1 MQIDNDTALD
11 IAEVIEPITES
22 DTPAMTGEHI
32 TTSFSFSN
40 GRFEVSSNGVFY
52 VPQDDEGNDGKSQ
65 KVCSELHVTALTRN
79 SNNTN
84 WGRLLEWRDMDNHPH
99 HWAMPM
105 ELLKGD
111 GADIRGYLLD
121 NGLKISNR
129 TMLTNYI
136 QEAPAIERVLCVDR
150 LGWYG
155 SQFVT
160 PNEVIGGMIGE
171 RVVYQSTNSTP
182 PAVNQQG
189 TISDW
194 TNSIGRYASGNSRL
208 VFAISLAFA
217 PTLMDLIG
225 IEGGG
230 FHLRGGSS
238 AGKSTAQHVAASVW
252 GRGADYVRNWRVT
265 SNGMEGLAVMHNDG
279 LLVLDEISQID
290 PKHLAETSYM
300 LANGMGKVRAL
311 KSGTAKPAAQW
322 KLLMLSSGEESLS
335 AILAKANIKTNAGQ
349 EVRLAD
355 IEADAGA
362 GMGVIEQLH
371 DMPNS
376 KELSDYLKR
385 QASQCYGSV
394 GKAWLEWVVSEREQG
409 KLASHINDLMAA
421 YLKWLLPNGASGQ
434 VQRVASRFALVAV
447 AGELATKAG
456 LTGWEAEEA
465 SNSVKAC
472 FNNWL
477 DGYGG
482 TGNKEAS
489 NIISHVK
496 GFIEQHGSSRFESVN
511 SDGTERV
518 INRVGFIRHK
528 DDRME
533 YLIMPERFKAELCS
547 GYDVKTVVNTLVEA
561 GILIKGNDGRAK
573 QKARI
578 AALGGLSWVYV
589 IRFSEAD

>member
-1 MQIDNDTALD
+1 MQIDSDTALD

-252 GRGADYVRNWRVT
+252 GRGSDYVRNWRVT

-385 QASQCYGSV
+385 QASQCYGSI

>member
-1 MQIDNDTALD
+1 MQTDNDTALD

-105 ELLKGD
+105 DLLKGD

-217 PTLMDLIG
+217 PTLVDLIG

-252 GRGADYVRNWRVT
+252 GRGSDYVRNWRVT

-394 GKAWLEWVVSEREQG
+394 GKAWLEWVVSEREQR

-511 SDGTERV
+511 SDGIERV

-589 IRFSEAD
+589 IRFNEAD

>member
-1 MQIDNDTALD
+1 MQTDNDTALK
-11 IAEVIEPITES
+11 ITEVIEPITES

-217 PTLMDLIG
+217 PTLVDLIG

>member
-252 GRGADYVRNWRVT
+252 GRGSDYVRNWRVT

>member
-1 MQIDNDTALD
+1 MQTDNDTALD

-252 GRGADYVRNWRVT
+252 GRGSDYVRNWRVT

-385 QASQCYGSV
+385 QASQCYGSI

-434 VQRVASRFALVAV
+434 VQRVASRFALVAA

-465 SNSVKAC
+465 SNSVNAC

-518 INRVGFIRHK
+518 INRVGFVRHK
-528 DDRME
+528 NEQM
-533 YLIMPERFKAELCS
+533 
-547 GYDVKTVVNTLVEA
+547 
-561 GILIKGNDGRAK
+561 
-573 QKARI
+573 
-578 AALGGLSWVYV
+578 
-589 IRFSEAD
+589 